1 MNDATRTGHQHHS
14 GFELID
20 GSIAVGGVPL
30 HRLAARVGS
39 APFFAYDRRLISE
52 RVESLRRTL
61 PAEIHLSYAIKANP
75 MPAVLQ
81 HLSGLVDGFDVA
93 SAGELKMVL
102 DTPMPPQQVSFA
114 GPGKRP
120 EELRQAVAA
129 GVTVNVESETELE
142 KLAEVGESL
151 GLVPRVCLRIN
162 PNFELHASG
171 MRMGGGAQQFGIDLE
186 VAPAVLGRCRDLGVD
201 FLGLQVYAGSQNLN
215 AEAICETQ
223 RQIIDLAVSLSEH
236 APSPVRQLNMGGGF
250 GIPYFPHNQELDL
263 AAVGDGLAALI
274 PWAHE
279 KLPDAAFVLELGRYF
294 VGEAGIYVC
303 RVVDRKQ
310 SRGETFLVTDGG
322 LHHHLAASGNF
333 GQVVRRNFPVAVG
346 NRMNQP
352 SRETV
357 SVVGCLCT
365 PLDLLAD
372 KVEMPETEVGDFI
385 VIFQSGAYAMTAS
398 PNGFLSHP
406 QPVEVFL

>member
-30 HRLAARVGS
+30 DRLAARVGS

-81 HLSGLVDGFDVA
+81 HLSGLIDGFDVA
-93 SAGELKMVL
+93 SAGELKLVL
-102 DTPMPPQQVSFA
+102 DTPMTPQRVSFA

-129 GVTVNVESETELE
+129 GVTVNVESGHELE
-142 KLAEVGESL
+142 KLAEAGENL
-151 GLVPRVCLRIN
+151 GLVPRICLRIN
-162 PNFELHASG
+162 PNFELRASG
-171 MRMGGGAQQFGIDLE
+171 MRMGGGAQQFGIDME
-186 VAPAVLGRCRDLGVD
+186 AAPALLRRCRDLGVD
-201 FLGLQVYAGSQNLN
+201 FQGFHVYAGSQNLN

-223 RQIIDLAVSLSEH
+223 GQIIDLAVSLAEH
-236 APSPVRQLNMGGGF
+236 APGPVRQLNMGGGF
-250 GIPYFPHNQELDL
+250 GIPYFPGNQELDL
-263 AAVGDGLAALI
+263 AAVGDGLAALM
-274 PWAHE
+274 PGA
-279 KLPDAAFVLELGRYF
+279 KKSLPDATFILELGRYF

-303 RVVDRKQ
+303 RIVDRKV
-310 SRGETFLVTDGG
+310 SRDKIFLVTDGG

-346 NRMNQP
+346 NRMDQK
-352 SRETV
+352 SSETV

-372 KVEMPETEVGDFI
+372 KVELPETEVGDFI
-385 VIFQSGAYAMTAS
+385 VIFQSGAYAMSAS
-398 PNGFLSHP
+398 PKDFLSHP
-406 QPVEVFL
+406 QASEVLL